1 MRDVACP
8 EPWTHHGERMGGQSM
23 SMGGFQP
30 SGGPLAGGAP
40 VGATDHDDSALVG
53 RADILA
59 TLDALVSDAR
69 KGVGGAVLL
78 RGEPGI
84 GKSALLAH
92 VVSNAEGAM
101 LLQVRGVESE
111 AGLAYAGLSDLCRPL
126 VQHLDSLPRYQA
138 TSLRRALALD
148 EPTGQDRFAAAAGFL
163 ALLSAAASGVP
174 ILVMADDVQWLDL
187 PTVETI
193 GFVARRL
200 RSEPVTFVMASRYRQ
215 QGPDHL
221 DDIHQ
226 ITLTGLTTEAS
237 SRLLIR
243 SVTTPVAPAVRDAL
257 VKLCDGN
264 PLALIQVAEML
275 TPGQLDGAEP
285 LPVPLPVGPRLG
297 EVFEH
302 GFAGLTHHAIRSLG
316 IAALWQGRV
325 SELTRTGVPGFDPD
339 ALQGAVDAGLI
350 TVSADQV
357 VFRHA
362 LARTFAVHSVPE
374 VDRRAIHTQLA
385 ELVAGDPERR
395 AWHLAEAAD
404 GPDLAT
410 SEALALAA
418 RLAAGRGGLTAATDL
433 FERAVSLAPSGTG
446 QDFLV
451 DAVIAA
457 RNSGAAQRAA
467 HLCTWGDSLVTDP
480 VTRGRLLHQRGRM
493 ALDGTIP
500 IAEGTALL
508 EAEFDRM
515 VPLDI
520 ELAVRIGVDAC
531 MMAVVIGN
539 RSAVRRLG
547 NQCSHVAAGC
557 GPGIQTLAEFVRQA
571 ALAFDDEATEDRLL
585 VDGHADLMAAHP
597 HVDDVKTATE
607 LAMTALG
614 VMERYEAA
622 RQLGD
627 RFCSWATTR
636 GAVGALPLSMA
647 LAAKSALYC
656 DDWASAQTL
665 GTEATHL
672 ADESGQVFAGHY
684 AATWLTVLAA
694 LRGDDG
700 EVARQAAACMARN
713 TKLGTSPGGAVVS
726 HAFGLLA
733 LGHQRYGEAVAHFTE
748 VARLRQAQGATSN
761 GLLHW
766 EADYAEALIRDGHP
780 DQAEP
785 LVRRIEDRA
794 ADSHSS
800 WSTIVSER
808 CRGLMASAA
817 DLDRH
822 FSRSIEACAV
832 GTLPFERLR
841 TGWCWGE
848 RLLAVGRTDEAIAH
862 LRLAAAGFRG
872 FGAASWA
879 AAAEGALEQAGSSA
893 MRPGRATSVHFSP
906 DPDPDLRGPAT
917 IPDPAVPGRKDPASW
932 TVVTLG
938 DFVVR
943 SATGEVRLNGHI
955 GRTLG
960 FVVSRG
966 PSVHVEE
973 LVDALWPGTTTDISR
988 ARLRNILSRSRRS
1001 VGPLLLREDDCIR
1014 LSRHVHLDLADFEEQ
1029 ANTALRLS
1037 SGDLAAAA
1045 DAAHLALAQYGGEYL
1060 PANRYDDWAA
1070 EPRERVER
1078 LRLALLELLASNA
1091 QQRGETD
1098 EMLAYLERA
1107 IRADPYDEERYLR
1120 GARALVALGRHAR
1133 AVLMI
1138 ERADAIAEELGLTLA
1153 PDTVELKRQLLRSTD
1168 PDIPTI

>member
-1 MRDVACP
+1 MSA
-8 EPWTHHGERMGGQSM
+8 GGVE
-23 SMGGFQP
+23 P
-30 SGGPLAGGAP
+30 SGSTLAGTVPNGTLAGTVP
-40 VGATDHDDSALVG
+40 DRVVAHDDSALVG
-53 RADILA
+53 RAEVLA
-59 TLDALVSDAR
+59 ALDDLVSDVR
-69 KGVGGAVLL
+69 KGVGRAVLL

-111 AGLAYAGLSDLCRPL
+111 AGLAYAGLFDLCRPL
-126 VQHLDSLPRYQA
+126 LHRLDSLPKYQA

-163 ALLSAAASGVP
+163 ALLSAAASDVP
-174 ILVMADDVQWLDL
+174 ILVVVDDVQWLDT
-187 PTVETI
+187 PTVEAI

-200 RSEPVTFVMASRYRQ
+200 RSEPVTFVMASRPRPQ
-215 QGPDHL
+215 RPDHL
-221 DDIHQ
+221 DDVDQ
-226 ITLTGLTTEAS
+226 VTLGGLTTGAS
-237 SRLLIR
+237 SRLLDR
-243 SVTTPVAPAVRDAL
+243 SATSPVAPAVRDSLA
-257 VKLCDGN
+257 VLCDGN

-275 TPGQLDGAEP
+275 TPGQLAGIEP

-302 GFAGLTHHAIRSLG
+302 GFAGLTHEAIRSLG
-316 IAALWQGRV
+316 IAALWQGQV
-325 SELTRTGVPGFDPD
+325 SELTRTGVAGFDSD
-339 ALQGAVDAGLI
+339 ALQEAVDAGLI
-350 TVSADQV
+350 TVSMDQV
-357 VFRHA
+357 VFRHG
-362 LARTFAVHSVPE
+362 LARAFAVHSVPE
-374 VDRRAIHTQLA
+374 VERRAIHTELA

-418 RLAAGRGGLTAATDL
+418 RLAAGRGGLTAAADL
-433 FERAVSLAPSGTG
+433 FERAASLAPAGTG

-451 DAVIAA
+451 DAVVAA
-457 RNSGAAQRAA
+457 RNSGAAKRAA
-467 HLCTWGDSLVTDP
+467 HLCAQGDSLVTDP
-480 VTRGRLLHQRGRM
+480 VARGRLVHQRGRL

-500 IAEGTALL
+500 IAEGMALL

-515 VPLDI
+515 VLLDT

-531 MMAVVIGN
+531 MMAVVTGK

-547 NQCSHVAAGC
+547 NQCSDVAAGC
-557 GPGIQTLAEFVRQA
+557 GPGIQRLAEFVQRA
-571 ALAFDDEATEDRLL
+571 ALAFDDEATEDRFL
-585 VDGHADLMAAHP
+585 VDGHADLMAVHP
-597 HVDDVKTATE
+597 HLDDVKTATE

-614 VMERYEAA
+614 VMERYGAA

-627 RFCSWATTR
+627 RFCSWARTR
-636 GAVGALPLSMA
+636 GAVGALPLSLA

-656 DDWASAQTL
+656 DDWVSARTL
-665 GTEATHL
+665 GTEAVQL

-694 LRGDDG
+694 LRGEEG
-700 EVARQAAACMARN
+700 EVARQAAGCMARN
-713 TKLGTSPGGAVVS
+713 TQLGTSPGGSVVS

-766 EADYAEALIRDGHP
+766 EADYAEALIREGHP
-780 DQAEP
+780 DLAEP

-794 ADSHSS
+794 ADSRSPWSS
-800 WSTIVSER
+800 VVSER
-808 CRGLMASAA
+808 CRGLMASPA

-822 FSRSIEACAV
+822 FARSVEACTP

-841 TGWCWGE
+841 TEWCWGE
-848 RLLAVGRTDEAIAH
+848 RLLAVGRRDDAVAH
-862 LRLAAAGFRG
+862 LRLTAAGFRG
-872 FGAASWA
+872 FGAAPWA
-879 AAAEGALEQAGSSA
+879 AGAEDALERAGSPA
-893 MRPGRATSVHFSP
+893 VRPGTATSVHPVP
-906 DPDPDLRGPAT
+906 DLDLELRGPAT
-917 IPDPAVPGRKDPASW
+917 TPDPAVPGRKDPASC

-938 DFVVR
+938 DFAVR
-943 SATGEVRLNGHI
+943 SPDGEVRLSGHI
-955 GRTLG
+955 GRALG
-960 FVVSRG
+960 FVISRG

-973 LVDALWPGTTTDISR
+973 LVDALWPDTTADISR
-988 ARLRNILSRSRRS
+988 ARLRNILSRSRRM
-1001 VGPLLLREDDCIR
+1001 VGPILLREGDCIR
-1014 LSRHVHLDLADFEEQ
+1014 LSHQVHLDVANFEEQ
-1029 ANTALRLS
+1029 ADIALGLS
-1037 SGDLAAAA
+1037 SGDLTAAA

-1060 PANRYDDWAA
+1060 PTNRYDDWAA
-1070 EPRERVER
+1070 APRERIER
-1078 LRLALLELLASNA
+1078 QRLALLELLASDA
-1091 QQRGETD
+1091 EQRGETD

-1120 GARALVALGRHAR
+1120 GAKALVALGRHAR

-1138 ERADAIAEELGLTLA
+1138 ERADAIAEELGVALA
-1153 PDTVELKRQLLRSTD
+1153 PDTVGLKQQLLSSMAPDAPST
-1168 PDIPTI
+1168 